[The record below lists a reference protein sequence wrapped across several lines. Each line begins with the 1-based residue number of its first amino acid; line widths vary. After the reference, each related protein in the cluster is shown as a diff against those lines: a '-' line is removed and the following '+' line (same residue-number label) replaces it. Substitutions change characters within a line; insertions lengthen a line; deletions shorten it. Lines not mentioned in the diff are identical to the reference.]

1 MAQTQIACP
10 RCRQMIPAQVEQLF
24 DVTAEPA
31 SKQRLVGGVSNR
43 ARCPFCGYEGNLATP
58 VVYHDA
64 DKELLLTYFPSELG
78 LPANEQ
84 EKLIGPLINK
94 VVNNLPAEKR
104 KAYLFRP
111 QSFLTYQGMMEKIL
125 EGDGVSKEMLDEQQK
140 RLSLIQRLIQITT
153 PDVRAEV
160 IKQEAALLDEA
171 FFTLFNR
178 LTEAAVASNQQQTAQ
193 MMGAIQEE
201 LLEGSEYGRKLQA
214 QFSELEAAIKSLQD
228 IGKEL
233 TREKLLEVLIA
244 APSPE
249 RIQALVSLTRNGL
262 DYSFFQILTEQLEKS
277 NGEQRAKL
285 QDLRDKILDYTNQLD
300 KAAETQ
306 MKQADVFIEKILA
319 APDIT
324 QATIQNIDQFNN
336 EMIAQVLETKL
347 REASQKKD
355 ADRLDKIQKVVSV
368 LQQASAPP
376 ELELIN
382 QLIGVAGDEASLQ
395 AALKDHESE
404 LSEELPGMIASL
416 MQQIETQGEKS
427 AQNDEIMRRLDIIY
441 RAILKMSMQKNLGNS
456 SENRE

>member
-24 DVTAEPA
+24 DVTADPA

-43 ARCPFCGYEGNLATP
+43 ARCPFCNYEGNLATP

-111 QSFLTYQGMMEKIL
+111 QAFLTYQSMMEKIL

-140 RLSLIQRLIQITT
+140 RLNLIQRLIQITT

-160 IKQEAALLDEA
+160 IKQESALLDEA
-171 FFTLFNR
+171 FFSLFNR

-193 MMGAIQEE
+193 MMSAIQDE
-201 LLEGSEYGRKLQA
+201 LLEGSEYGRKLKA
-214 QFSELEAAIKSLQD
+214 QFGELEAAIKSLQD
-228 IGKEL
+228 VGKEL

-244 APSPE
+244 APNDA
-249 RIQALVSLTRNGL
+249 RVQALVSLTRNGL
-262 DYSFFQILTEQLEKS
+262 DYSFFQILTAQLEKAT
-277 NGEQRAKL
+277 GDERAKL

-300 KAAETQ
+300 KAAEAQ

-319 APDIT
+319 SPDVT
-324 QATIQNIDQFNN
+324 EATMQNIDQFNN
-336 EMIAQVLETKL
+336 EIIAQVLEAKL

-382 QLIGVAGDEASLQ
+382 ELLESAGDEASLQ
-395 AALKDHESE
+395 QALKANEAD
-404 LSEELPGMIASL
+404 LTEELPGMIASL

-441 RAILKMSMQKNLGNS
+441 RAILKMSMQKNLGK
-456 SENRE
+456 

>member
-10 RCRQMIPAQVEQLF
+10 RCRQTIPAQVEQLF
-24 DVTAEPA
+24 DVTADPA
-31 SKQRLVGGVSNR
+31 AKQRLVGGVSNR
-43 ARCPFCGYEGNLATP
+43 ARCPFCGYDGNLATP
-58 VVYHDA
+58 IVYHDA
-64 DKELLLTYFPSELG
+64 DKELLLTYFPAELG

-111 QSFLTYQGMMEKIL
+111 QGFLTYQSMIEKIL

-140 RLSLIQRLIQITT
+140 RLGLIQRLLQITT

-171 FFTLFNR
+171 FFALFDR
-178 LTEAAVASNQQQTAQ
+178 LVQAAVASNQQQTAQ
-193 MMGAIQEE
+193 VMSAIQEE
-201 LLEGSEYGRKLQA
+201 LLEGSEYGRKLKA
-214 QFSELEAAIKSLQD
+214 QFGEVEAAIQSLQSV
-228 IGKEL
+228 GKEL
-233 TREKLLEVLIA
+233 TREKLLEILIA
-244 APSPE
+244 APNDE

-262 DYSFFQILTEQLEKS
+262 DYSFFQILTAQLEKS
-277 NGEQRAKL
+277 TGEQRANL
-285 QDLRDKILDYTNQLD
+285 EDLRNKILDYTNQLD
-300 KAAETQ
+300 KAMEAQ
-306 MKQADVFIEKILA
+306 MKQADAFLEKILA
-319 APDIT
+319 APDVT
-324 QATIQNIDQFNN
+324 QATTQNIEQFNN
-336 EMIAQVLETKL
+336 DAIAQVLETKL

-355 ADRLDKIQKVVSV
+355 ADRLDKIQKIVSV

-382 QLIGVAGDEASLQ
+382 ELLESAGDEASLQ
-395 AALKDHESE
+395 AALKAHESE
-404 LSEELPGMIASL
+404 LTEEFPGVIASL

-441 RAILKMSMQKNLGNS
+441 RAVLKLSMQKNLGK
-456 SENRE
+456 

>member
-24 DVTAEPA
+24 DVTADPA

-64 DKELLLTYFPSELG
+64 DKELLLTYFPAELG
-78 LPANEQ
+78 LPPNEQ

-111 QSFLTYQGMMEKIL
+111 QGFLTYQSMMEKIL
-125 EGDGVSKEMLDEQQK
+125 ESDGVSKEMLDEQQK

-160 IKQEAALLDEA
+160 IKQESALLDEA
-171 FFTLFNR
+171 FFSLFNR
-178 LTEAAVASNQQQTAQ
+178 LTEAAIASNQKQTAQ
-193 MMGAIQEE
+193 MMSAIQDE
-201 LLEGSEYGRKLQA
+201 LLEGSEYGRKLKA
-214 QFSELEAAIKSLQD
+214 QFGELEAAVKSLQD
-228 IGKEL
+228 IGQGL
-233 TREKLLEVLIA
+233 TREKLLEVLLA
-244 APSPE
+244 APSAE
-249 RIQALVSLTRNGL
+249 RVQALVSLARNGL
-262 DYSFFQILTEQLEKS
+262 DYSFFQILTAQLEAAT
-277 NGEQRAKL
+277 GEQRAKL
-285 QDLRDKILDYTNQLD
+285 EDLRNKILDYTNELD
-300 KAAETQ
+300 KAAEAQ
-306 MKQADVFIEKILA
+306 MKQADIFIEKILA
-319 APDIT
+319 APDVT
-324 QATIQNIDQFNN
+324 QATVENIDQFNN
-336 EMIAQVLETKL
+336 DIMAQALEAKL

-382 QLIGVAGDEASLQ
+382 ELLESAGDEASLQ
-395 AALKDHESE
+395 QALKANEAD
-404 LSEELPGMIASL
+404 LTEELPGMIASL

-441 RAILKMSMQKNLGNS
+441 RAILKMSMQKNLGK
-456 SENRE
+456 